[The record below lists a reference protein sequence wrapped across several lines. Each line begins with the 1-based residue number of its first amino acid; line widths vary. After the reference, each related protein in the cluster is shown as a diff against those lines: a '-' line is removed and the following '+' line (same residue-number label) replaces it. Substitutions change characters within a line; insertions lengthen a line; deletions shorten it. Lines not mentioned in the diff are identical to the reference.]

1 MAKSASASA
10 KNATANASPDAV
22 AGKADKASRGAGR
35 ALPDAF
41 FDRDARQL
49 ARELLGKVVRHR
61 VDGLWLS
68 ARIIETEAYY
78 LEEKGS
84 HASLGYTHKRRAL
97 FMDGGVVY
105 MYYARGGDSL
115 NFSAGGPGNAVLIKS
130 GYPWVDALSGP
141 EALARMQALNPDAQ
155 GRPRPP
161 ARLCAGQTLLCRAL
175 GLKVPDWD
183 ARRFDPDALY
193 VEDVGESPQALIS
206 TPGSASRPGAMNT
219 WNTATS
225 IRPMRP
231 GARATPCAAGKWP
244 DGTITG
250 STGRASRSSRRPEAG
265 AARLPRGL
273 QSWEPGPPAPARCAA
288 SWARRAMPARISAY
302 LRWMRRRLIR
312 LLHA

>member
-10 KNATANASPDAV
+10 KSATANASPDAV
-22 AGKADKASRGAGR
+22 AGEADKASRGAGK

-41 FDRDARQL
+41 FNRDARQL

-155 GRPRPP
+155 GRPRLP

-206 TPGSASRPGAMNT
+206 T
-219 WNTATS
+219 
-225 IRPMRP
+225 
-231 GARATPCAAGKWP
+231 
-244 DGTITG
+244 
-250 STGRASRSSRRPEAG
+250 
-265 AARLPRGL
+265 ARLGIPPGRDEHLEYRYVDPAYAAWCTRNPLRRG
-273 QSWEPGPPAPARCAA
+273 QVAGRDYHWVDRQGAPLKQA
-288 SWARRAMPARISAY
+288 P
-302 LRWMRRRLIR
+302 
-312 LLHA
+312 